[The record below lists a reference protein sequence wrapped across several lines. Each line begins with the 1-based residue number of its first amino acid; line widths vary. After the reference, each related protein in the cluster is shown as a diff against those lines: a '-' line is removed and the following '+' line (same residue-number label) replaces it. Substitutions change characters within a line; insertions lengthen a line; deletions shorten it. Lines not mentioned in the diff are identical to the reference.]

1 MSSSD
6 LLVTKYFVLEKRKFE
21 GSLKEVD
28 AKKTRV
34 NKEILMRNVSAMMV
48 KMGEWQDEW
57 KAVMKRKSDN
67 RNCVDLF

>member
-6 LLVTKYFVLEKRKFE
+6 LLVTKYFVLEKRRFE